1 MIMTPADA
9 ITVTLATGAA
19 LYAAYRLVKWLA
31 DRTISAIG
39 HLTRWE
45 K

>member
-1 MIMTPADA
+1 MTPADA
-9 ITVTLATGAA
+9 FATTLAAGAA
-19 LYAAYRLVKWLA
+19 LYVSYRIVMWLA
-31 DRTISAIG
+31 DRAISAIG